1 MNRKII
7 QNGDPRLKATNK
19 TIDDFNNP
27 ELKRVVND
35 LIDSMRTND
44 LIGIAAPQIG
54 ENWKV
59 LVTEPRETET
69 RTGNQIDEL
78 RVYVNPKI
86 VKFSEEK
93 VVIWEGCGS
102 YERSTRFGPVE
113 RPKEITIE
121 ANNLEGKRF
130 SLTCDGIL
138 ARVIQHEYD
147 HLSGIEFVEKMNSM
161 EDLKDKEYYL
171 NEIRNQSQIIK
182 ASIIS
187 KKDFEFLSDNL

>member
-7 QNGDPRLKATNK
+7 QNGDSRLKATNK
-19 TIDDFNNP
+19 TIDDFNSP

-35 LIDSMRTND
+35 LVDSMRTND
-44 LIGIAAPQIG
+44 LIGMAAPQIG
-54 ENWKV
+54 GNWKV
-59 LVTEPRETET
+59 FVTEPRETKT

-78 RVYVNPKI
+78 RVYINPKI

-130 SLTCDGIL
+130 SLICDGIL

-147 HLSGIEFVEKMNSM
+147 HLNGIEFVEKMNSI

-171 NEIRNQSQIIK
+171 NEIRNQQGMIK
-182 ASIIS
+182 LSTIN
-187 KKDFEFLSDNL
+187 KKEFKQL